1 VLQARESKPK
11 ANAVVIED
19 DPSISE
25 LLQLYLSREGY
36 QVYAT
41 PLGDAGVA
49 LIKDKEPGLVILDLM
64 LPDRSGFE
72 VLKAVRAFSHA
83 PLIILTAK
91 DAEQDKILGLELGAD
106 DYMVK
111 PFSPGELMA
120 RARAVQRRSGGQAD
134 AGNAA
139 QLLGGIE
146 LLPAE
151 RTVRVE
157 GVPVELTPKEFDL
170 LHYLLVNRGL
180 ALTRER
186 LLEEVWG
193 YSSYGD
199 ARTVDVH
206 IGQLRKKLGNWGRAI
221 QTVWGL
227 GYKADPAA
235 TAAPEPAAPEPA
247 AQAAS
252 PAAEGPSAPIGQA
265 TPAREPAPG
274 GGAGR

>member
-1 VLQARESKPK
+1 M
-11 ANAVVIED
+11 IED

-36 QVYAT
+36 QVHAAA
-41 PLGDAGVA
+41 LGGTGVELAREHNPA
-49 LIKDKEPGLVILDLM
+49 LVVLDLM
-64 LPDRSGFE
+64 LPDGSGFDF
-72 VLKAVRAFSHA
+72 LKDIRAFCQA

-111 PFSPGELMA
+111 PFSPGELVA
-120 RARAVQRRSGGQAD
+120 RARAVQRRVGAQED
-134 AGNAA
+134 AAGAA
-139 QLLGGIE
+139 QVLGGIE

-151 RTVRVE
+151 RTVRVDGE
-157 GVPVELTPKEFDL
+157 PVDLTPKEFEL

-206 IGQLRKKLGNWGRAI
+206 IGQLRKKLGPQGQVI

-227 GYKADPAA
+227 GYKVDPGAA
-235 TAAPEPAAPEPA
+235 
-247 AQAAS
+247 
-252 PAAEGPSAPIGQA
+252 
-265 TPAREPAPG
+265 R
-274 GGAGR
+274 

>member
-1 VLQARESKPK
+1 M
-11 ANAVVIED
+11 VIED

-36 QVYAT
+36 QVHAAA
-41 PLGDAGVA
+41 LGGTGVELAREHNPA
-49 LIKDKEPGLVILDLM
+49 LVVLDLM
-64 LPDRSGFE
+64 LPDGSGFDF
-72 VLKAVRAFSHA
+72 LKDIRAFCQA

-111 PFSPGELMA
+111 PFSPGELVA
-120 RARAVQRRSGGQAD
+120 RARAVQRRVGAQED
-134 AGNAA
+134 AAGAA
-139 QLLGGIE
+139 QVLGGIE

-151 RTVRVE
+151 RTVRVDGE
-157 GVPVELTPKEFDL
+157 PVDLTPKEFEL

-206 IGQLRKKLGNWGRAI
+206 IGQLRKKLGPQGQVI

-227 GYKADPAA
+227 GYKVDPGAA
-235 TAAPEPAAPEPA
+235 
-247 AQAAS
+247 
-252 PAAEGPSAPIGQA
+252 
-265 TPAREPAPG
+265 R
-274 GGAGR
+274 

>member
-1 VLQARESKPK
+1 MMMPARDTKVGVD
-11 ANAVVIED
+11 AVVIED

-25 LLQLYLSREGY
+25 LLQLYLTREGY
-36 QVYAT
+36 RVHAT
-41 PLGDAGVA
+41 PCGDAGVT
-49 LIKDKEPGLVILDLM
+49 LVKENEPSLVILDLM
-64 LPDRSGFE
+64 LPDCSGFD
-72 VLKAVRAFSHA
+72 VLKAVRSFSNA

-120 RARAVQRRSGGQAD
+120 RARAVQRRTTGQAE
-134 AGNAA
+134 ASSGA
-139 QLLGGIE
+139 QAMGGIE

-151 RTVRVE
+151 RVVKVD
-157 GVPVELTPKEFDL
+157 GGFIDLTPKEFDL

-180 ALTRER
+180 ALSRER
-186 LLEEVWG
+186 LLEGVWG

-206 IGQLRKKLGNWGRAI
+206 IGQLRKKLGPWSRAI

-227 GYKADPAA
+227 GYKAGVD
-235 TAAPEPAAPEPA
+235 
-247 AQAAS
+247 Q
-252 PAAEGPSAPIGQA
+252 
-265 TPAREPAPG
+265 
-274 GGAGR
+274 

>member
-1 VLQARESKPK
+1 MMPAWDVKAR

-25 LLQLYLSREGY
+25 LLQLYLGREGY
-36 QVYAT
+36 QVHAT
-41 PLGDAGVA
+41 LSGEAGVA
-49 LIKDKEPGLVILDLM
+49 LVKQTEPLLVILDLM
-64 LPDRSGFE
+64 LPDKSGFE
-72 VLKAVRAFSHA
+72 VLKSVRSFSNC

-120 RARAVQRRSGGQAD
+120 RARAVQRRSAGQAEPTD
-134 AGNAA
+134 AA
-139 QLLGGIE
+139 QVLGGIE
-146 LLPAE
+146 LQPAE
-151 RTVRVE
+151 RTVRVD
-157 GVPVELTPKEFDL
+157 GAPVDLTPKEFEL

-180 ALTRER
+180 ALARER

-206 IGQLRKKLGNWGRAI
+206 VGQLRKKLGPWGRAI

-227 GYKADPAA
+227 GYKADPG
-235 TAAPEPAAPEPA
+235 
-247 AQAAS
+247 
-252 PAAEGPSAPIGQA
+252 AEQ
-265 TPAREPAPG
+265 
-274 GGAGR
+274 

>member
-1 VLQARESKPK
+1 MIPARDGGSSRPS
-11 ANAVVIED
+11 AVVIED

-36 QVYAT
+36 QVHAT
-41 PLGDAGVA
+41 PLGGTGVS
-49 LIKDKEPGLVILDLM
+49 LVEESEPALVILDLM
-64 LPDRSGFE
+64 LPDGSGFD
-72 VLKAVRAFSHA
+72 VLKAVRAFSQA

-120 RARAVQRRSGGQAD
+120 RARAVQRRAGAPGDPGSG
-134 AGNAA
+134 A
-139 QLLGGIE
+139 QVLGGVE
-146 LLPAE
+146 VLPAE
-151 RTVRVE
+151 RTVRVD
-157 GVPVELTPKEFDL
+157 GQPVELTPKEFEL

-193 YSSYGD
+193 YSSFGD

-206 IGQLRKKLGNWGRAI
+206 VGQLRKKLGPWSRVI

-227 GYKADPAA
+227 GYKADP
-235 TAAPEPAAPEPA
+235 
-247 AQAAS
+247 
-252 PAAEGPSAPIGQA
+252 
-265 TPAREPAPG
+265 
-274 GGAGR
+274 GAVQ

>member
-1 VLQARESKPK
+1 MTGREGTGGRI
-11 ANAVVIED
+11 AVVIED

-36 QVYAT
+36 FVHAT
-41 PLGDAGVA
+41 DLGRVG
-49 LIKDKEPGLVILDLM
+49 IGLVRDNDPALVVLDLM
-64 LPDRSGFE
+64 LPDCSGFD
-72 VLKAVRAFSHA
+72 VLKEVRAFSQA

-111 PFSPGELMA
+111 PFSPGELVA
-120 RARAVQRRSGGQAD
+120 RARAVQRRTASQED
-134 AGNAA
+134 PAGTP
-139 QLLGGIE
+139 QILGGIE
-146 LLPAE
+146 LQPAE

-157 GVPVELTPKEFDL
+157 GALVELTPKEFEL
-170 LHYLLVNRGL
+170 LQYLLVNRGL
-180 ALTRER
+180 ALPRER

-206 IGQLRKKLGNWGRAI
+206 IGQLRKKLGPWGRII

-227 GYKADPAA
+227 GYKADPG
-235 TAAPEPAAPEPA
+235 
-247 AQAAS
+247 
-252 PAAEGPSAPIGQA
+252 AAE
-265 TPAREPAPG
+265 
-274 GGAGR
+274 